1 MSGDSK
7 ECGIC
12 GTMRDELG
20 DRTFQYVIAG
30 ARLQASVD
38 EDQFP
43 RLKSEIER
51 TQAEYSDARENLI
64 RHYQERHP
72 IV

>member
-1 MSGDSK
+1 
-7 ECGIC
+7 
-12 GTMRDELG
+12 MRDELG